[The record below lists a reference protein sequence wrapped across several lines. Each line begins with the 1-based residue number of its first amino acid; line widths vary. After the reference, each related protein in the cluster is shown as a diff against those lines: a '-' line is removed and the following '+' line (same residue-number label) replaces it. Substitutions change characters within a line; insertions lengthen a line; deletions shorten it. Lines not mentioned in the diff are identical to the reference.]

1 MLGQAGGGSLSPQRR
16 RRPAAGNFDG
26 LGAVRSRE
34 LVAAA
39 AELGVVE
46 ARIKVECCLH
56 VVQLLLE
63 NTYGRRAGR
72 SR

>member
-1 MLGQAGGGSLSPQRR
+1 MLGNVGGGNLSPRR
-16 RRPAAGNFDG
+16 RRGPAAGNFDG

-46 ARIKVECCLH
+46 ARIKV
-56 VVQLLLE
+56 
-63 NTYGRRAGR
+63 
-72 SR
+72 